1 MLKTQETLTL
11 SSEELSALIRAMKA
25 QRLTNTKAVFV
36 AKEKKEELFAV
47 TIVFKQPT
55 NSETL
60 SHLLFNL
67 GLLIGKHMAISHTQD
82 YFLIHKQ

>member
-1 MLKTQETLTL
+1 MVKTQHTLTL

-25 QRLTNTKAVFV
+25 QSLTNTKAVFIS
-36 AKEKKEELFAV
+36 KEKNEERFAL
-47 TIVFKQPT
+47 TMVFKQPAD
-55 NSETL
+55 SETL

-67 GLLIGKHMAISHTQD
+67 GLLIGKHMAISHAHD